1 MPTITLKNI
10 PEPLYKRLK
19 HAAETH
25 RRSLNSE
32 ILVCLETV
40 LAPSR
45 HDVSKLLE
53 AARAVRERTAHYR
66 LTDQELDAT
75 KRSGRP

>member
-10 PEPLYKRLK
+10 PEPLYERLK
-19 HAAETH
+19 HAAENH

-45 HDVSKLLE
+45 YDVSELIE
-53 AARAVRERTAHYR
+53 AARSVREKTAHYR
-66 LTDQELDAT
+66 LTDEELDAA
-75 KRSGRP
+75 KNSGRP

>member
-10 PEPLYKRLK
+10 PEPLYRRLK
-19 HAAETH
+19 QSAETH

-32 ILVCLETV
+32 ILVRLESV

-45 HDVSKLLE
+45 YDVSELIE
-53 AARAVRERTAHYR
+53 AARVVREKTADYR
-66 LTDQELDAT
+66 LTDEKLDAAKKT
-75 KRSGRP
+75 GRP

>member
-10 PEPLYKRLK
+10 PEPLYERLK
-19 HAAETH
+19 HAAAKH

-40 LAPSR
+40 LAPVR
-45 HDVSKLLE
+45 YDVSELLE
-53 AARAVRERTAHYR
+53 AARAVREKTAHYH
-66 LTDQELDAT
+66 LTDRELDAT